1 MSVPT
6 ACLGDLVDILSGF
19 AFDAANFS
27 DEGDIA
33 LIRIRDVIRGQSN
46 TFYRGDYDDK
56 YLIQK
61 GDILIGMDGEF
72 NRARWQSAPALLN
85 QRVCK
90 IKSSSPKLS
99 DEYLFYFLP
108 AALKAI
114 EDTTSFVTVKHL
126 SAKQIKDISI
136 PLPPLE
142 EQRRIAAILDQAETL
157 RTQRRTAVA
166 LLDSLTQSLFLDM
179 FGDPANN
186 PMSWET
192 LKVEQLAEQITDG
205 EHLTP
210 KREPQGVK
218 LLSAR
223 NVRDGYIDF
232 QNVDFV
238 GQVEHERIK
247 KRCNPVRGDVLISCS
262 GSIGRVAS
270 VETDE
275 PFSLVRSVAMIRPKT
290 NFVLTKFLEY
300 YLRTP
305 AMNAYMIRRA
315 NASSQANLF
324 QGPIREMPVTVP
336 PLPLQQ
342 TFATRI
348 QSIEALKA
356 THRRALAALDALFA
370 SLQQR
375 AFSGELARGAAQPT
389 EELRQR
395 EAAIGLEALIYVA
408 KRIPNGDHYKSLKA
422 IYFADTHHLK
432 QHGRL
437 IYNETY
443 CALPH
448 GPVPQMAYDA
458 TRVLS
463 GERLL
468 SDFDDEALR
477 AALRRQGNT
486 LTALRE
492 ADFSQLNAAMVES
505 LDWAVRYCRDMTFEQ
520 TKAAS
525 HDSAYERTTKNEMI
539 PLRALIDMVGG

>member
-1 MSVPT
+1 
-6 ACLGDLVDILSGF
+6 
-19 AFDAANFS
+19 
-27 DEGDIA
+27 
-33 LIRIRDVIRGQSN
+33 
-46 TFYRGDYDDK
+46 
-56 YLIQK
+56 
-61 GDILIGMDGEF
+61 
-72 NRARWQSAPALLN
+72 
-85 QRVCK
+85 
-90 IKSSSPKLS
+90 
-99 DEYLFYFLP
+99 
-108 AALKAI
+108 
-114 EDTTSFVTVKHL
+114 
-126 SAKQIKDISI
+126 
-136 PLPPLE
+136 LE

-157 RTQRRTAVA
+157 RTQRRTALA

-179 FGDPANN
+179 FGDPVNN
-186 PMSWET
+186 PMNWET
-192 LKVEQLAEQITDG
+192 LKVEQLAEQVTDG

-210 KREPQGVK
+210 KRESQGIK

-232 QNVDFV
+232 HNVDFV

-290 NFVLTKFLEY
+290 NFVFTKFLEY

-305 AMNAYMIRRA
+305 AMNEYMIRRA

-348 QSIEALKA
+348 ASIEALKA

-375 AFSGELARGAAQPT
+375 AFRGELVPT
-389 EELRQR
+389 AHSQR
-395 EAAIGLEALIYVA
+395 AIGQGTVQSAEALQQLEADIGLEALIYVVRRMPA
-408 KRIPNGDHYKSLKA
+408 GDHYKSLKA
-422 IYFADTHHLK
+422 VYFGDMCHLRHHE
-432 QHGRL
+432 RL
-437 IYNETY
+437 IYNESY

-448 GPVPQMAYDA
+448 GPVPQAAYDA
-458 TRVLS
+458 TRVLN

-477 AALRRQGNT
+477 CALRRQGNT
-486 LTALRE
+486 LTALRD
-492 ADFSQLNAAMVES
+492 ADFSKLTPAMVES

-520 TKAAS
+520 TKTAS
-525 HDSAYERTTKNEMI
+525 HDSAYERTRRNEMI
-539 PLRALIDMVGG
+539 SLQTLIDMVRAWAPGQLATSQASS